1 MTIIFPCDCGSCY
14 ECSAREWFRIESH
27 PRYTKQ
33 PLIVSRH
40 VKKLFDSWVDSWA
53 YKQEHLK
60 TAEEAFAHNSLPLS
74 VTNESHDQKKS
85 RLKREHDTRMREA
98 FLYGRQR

>member
-14 ECSAREWFRIESH
+14 ECSAREWFRIQTH
-27 PRYTKQ
+27 PVYKQKYSTRQ
-33 PLIVSRH
+33 PLIVSRRQAEMMEY
-40 VKKLFDSWVDSWA
+40 WA
-53 YKQEHLK
+53 KENARMDDVSEQLAR
-60 TAEEAFAHNSLPLS
+60 TPS

>member
-14 ECSAREWFRIESH
+14 ECRVREWFRIQTHPVYKENH
-27 PRYTKQ
+27 PRREQ
-33 PLIVSRH
+33 LILSRGQAEIMER
-40 VKKLFDSWVDSWA
+40 WA
-53 YKQEHLK
+53 QEHPK
-60 TAEEAFAHNSLPLS
+60 TAEEAFAHNSPPLS